1 MDERKRL
8 YLAYGSNINL
18 TQMKYRCPA
27 AVPLMP
33 AELKDYTLAF
43 RGGGVATILPEKDS
57 FVPCLLWS
65 ITPACEQSLDRYEGY
80 PNLYHKEMVTITIP
94 HDNKPIVVMAYVMD
108 EKNKE
113 PCMPPDFYYWGIM
126 EGYEQNGMDTK
137 PLEAALKR
145 TWQEIRKCK
154 EQMPIWAEKK
164 PDAHCNYRESKDMER

>member
-80 PNLYHKEMVTITIP
+80 PNLYHKEMVMLPLLNRCRAPAFATTRIRLFGISIWSSGCWKTNDIR
-94 HDNKPIVVMAYVMD
+94 
-108 EKNKE
+108 EK
-113 PCMPPDFYYWGIM
+113 
-126 EGYEQNGMDTK
+126 MDT
-137 PLEAALKR
+137 R
-145 TWQEIRKCK
+145 SSSRKNCLRG
-154 EQMPIWAEKK
+154 
-164 PDAHCNYRESKDMER
+164 HS

>member
-33 AELKDYTLAF
+33 VELKNYTLAF

-94 HDNKPIVVMAYVMD
+94 MTTSPLWSWHMLWTRRIRSPVCRLTFIIGESWRDTNKTAWIR
-108 EKNKE
+108 NR
-113 PCMPPDFYYWGIM
+113 W
-126 EGYEQNGMDTK
+126 
-137 PLEAALKR
+137 KR
-145 TWQEIRKCK
+145 R
-154 EQMPIWAEKK
+154 
-164 PDAHCNYRESKDMER
+164 